1 MWSILTIFGS
11 LHIHSI
17 HCWEVTGSLTHK
29 ACLLRL
35 RYRDLLASA
44 VLRAGGETLTL
55 QWRARQQLVTA
66 GLTLHAEY
74 CHGGVPTC
82 SDSLPGSPQ
91 YSYSL
96 PRRDANLGFQC
107 RPTVLWPQDHA
118 PPLDKLSIK
127 QRSREREK
135 NIRIPEPEL
144 LKFPAA
150 LPITSENKDKLSIKQ
165 H

>member
-17 HCWEVTGSLTHK
+17 HCLEVTGSLTHK

-44 VLRAGGETLTL
+44 VLRAGEETLTL

-66 GLTLHAEY
+66 GLTLHTEY

-96 PRRDANLGFQC
+96 PRREANLGFQC
-107 RPTVLWPQDHA
+107 CPTVL
-118 PPLDKLSIK
+118 
-127 QRSREREK
+127 
-135 NIRIPEPEL
+135 
-144 LKFPAA
+144 
-150 LPITSENKDKLSIKQ
+150 
-165 H
+165 

>member
-1 MWSILTIFGS
+1 M
-11 LHIHSI
+11 
-17 HCWEVTGSLTHK
+17 HCGEVTGSLTHK

-82 SDSLPGSPQ
+82 SDSFAGINPGTATLSP
-91 YSYSL
+91 SGTRTWDPSV
-96 PRRDANLGFQC
+96 
-107 RPTVLWPQDHA
+107 RPTVL
-118 PPLDKLSIK
+118 
-127 QRSREREK
+127 
-135 NIRIPEPEL
+135 
-144 LKFPAA
+144 
-150 LPITSENKDKLSIKQ
+150 
-165 H
+165 

>member
-1 MWSILTIFGS
+1 MEHPHNIYIS
-11 LHIHSI
+11 HIHSI

-96 PRRDANLGFQC
+96 PRRDANLG
-107 RPTVLWPQDHA
+107 
-118 PPLDKLSIK
+118 S
-127 QRSREREK
+127 QRSPDRPLTTRPRATPPIMFMGEIQSVRVWKINRESVM
-135 NIRIPEPEL
+135 NSLIHL
-144 LKFPAA
+144 L
-150 LPITSENKDKLSIKQ
+150 IHRSI

>member
-55 QWRARQQLVTA
+55 QWRVSRQLVTA
-66 GLTLHAEY
+66 GLNAPHQVLSWRRNDMFRLVAGTNPVQLAF
-74 CHGGVPTC
+74 
-82 SDSLPGSPQ
+82 
-91 YSYSL
+91 
-96 PRRDANLGFQC
+96 PRREANLGYPVLPD
-107 RPTVLWPQDHA
+107 RPLTTRPRATPTGIW
-118 PPLDKLSIK
+118 
-127 QRSREREK
+127 R
-135 NIRIPEPEL
+135 
-144 LKFPAA
+144 
-150 LPITSENKDKLSIKQ
+150 
-165 H
+165 